1 MRVKSFT
8 SYSPSG
14 SITGLGLQVTS
25 GHCNHPST
33 ERQSSQRPVG
43 RGTETSM
50 CAIACII
57 GTGPVKSSNYT
68 TRHLGQYCC
77 RYLLSS
83 RMFIRSRAFG
93 TRISVCASVRLTAH
107 AQRVPLPA
115 GPLLK
120 QATSFMIYLQLAS
133 LGLSNVIPGHTGSYL
148 LSTSLAYKTTS
159 CNHRHTRPP
168 PRINRGPSMR
178 RICQRKYPRPQR
190 RFLDALPTSG
200 DTCPGFLVWDPA
212 SAVQQALPCDGRTDP
227 TTSFRR
233 PCDCCTSPPV
243 G

>member
-148 LSTSLAYKTTS
+148 QTTSLACTITS
-159 CNHRHTRPP
+159 CNLRHKRPP
-168 PRINRGPSMR
+168 PPDKPRFIN
-178 RICQRKYPRPQR
+178 
-190 RFLDALPTSG
+190 ATHLPTQISSSP
-200 DTCPGFLVWDPA
+200 T
-212 SAVQQALPCDGRTDP
+212 AVSRCFAL
-227 TTSFRR
+227 FRR
-233 PCDCCTSPPV
+233 HSPRLLSVGHGFCGATRTSVRRAHRSDDLLPPSL
-243 G
+243 